1 MNSNKIYD
9 FNRIINRKGTSSVKH
24 GLLGSL
30 FGDENLI
37 PLWVAD
43 MDFATPDFILEAIRK
58 RTEHPILGYTLRSDD
73 FFNSI
78 ISWYK
83 RHYQREIEKEWIVFS
98 PGIVPALGFVV
109 NSLTNPNDK
118 IVVQPPVYFPFY
130 TAITDNNRE
139 CIKNPLKLVD
149 GRFEM
154 DLENLK
160 QIFEKD
166 KPKMII
172 ISNPHNP
179 GGTVWRKDELI
190 ALGELCL
197 NHNVL
202 ILSDEI
208 HGDLVFS
215 PHSQNVFLGL
225 DKRFDDILIIANAPS
240 KTFNIAGLSTSYM
253 VIKNEEL
260 RKKVDRF
267 IEILHIKFGTIF
279 GNIVLETAYTNGDN
293 WLEQLK
299 IYLWENFTYIKNRID
314 NEIPKIKA
322 MTPEATYLTF
332 LDCRE
337 LNLSQKELIEKFKEA
352 GLALNNGEMFGEE
365 GIGFMRLNFATP
377 RSVLE
382 DAINRMVK
390 VFGDL

>member
-1 MNSNKIYD
+1 MDSNKIYD

-139 CIKNPLKLVD
+139 CLKNPLKLVD

-260 RKKVDRF
+260 RKKVDKL
-267 IEILHIKFGTIF
+267 EEDLK
-279 GNIVLETAYTNGDN
+279 VL
-293 WLEQLK
+293 L
-299 IYLWENFTYIKNRID
+299 
-314 NEIPKIKA
+314 
-322 MTPEATYLTF
+322 
-332 LDCRE
+332 
-337 LNLSQKELIEKFKEA
+337 LSPSKD
-352 GLALNNGEMFGEE
+352 GPG
-365 GIGFMRLNFATP
+365 R
-377 RSVLE
+377 
-382 DAINRMVK
+382 
-390 VFGDL
+390 